1 MRNKAIACLGA
12 IVACATALAGIPATA
27 MADDSAGLTPQYTYN
42 SQNDNGMTFEK
53 VSHADQGLSQADGVV
68 DYTGDGTIAPYTAGL
83 STTGNGD
90 RGQSYSYAAASS
102 GDWVYIGTMYGGL
115 GVQAIL
121 NRDMTSLGLTSKQAT
136 ALIQTMYA
144 GNMYLGEPDGKSAGG
159 MLFKFNVKTGKTKI
173 LMSKSTGIDGGKGVI
188 PTFRSAFKMN
198 GKLYFEGMVMDTNN
212 KDLTQQEIQTAM
224 AYQNGFPCI
233 YEVDPANNDKL
244 TKVYDS
250 VDVDGFRSL
259 VKGNVFTSTRAI
271 GSFGN
276 TLIAG
281 DLKPTADGKGKA
293 LLVASKTPSDPNS
306 YKVIADMA
314 SFDNLPAIH
323 RQDVNGGGGIYQV
336 QEFNGKLYVV
346 VCTGDTSTLNEE
358 TGTMRSFAIYV
369 GENKVDSTNKADWT
383 WRPLVG
389 DTAKGA
395 KYYYGLDKSR
405 VSAGACTLQVYGDHL
420 YIGDYNDVSSA
431 LQGFVTKSNFVTQAT
446 NLEQSV
452 NLYRM
457 DKNENVEMLVGD
469 KNDTFPKGGSTG
481 LGSGYDNHM
490 NQYTWQT
497 TVHEGKMYLS
507 TMNTTTL
514 LEPIAQFTNGD
525 ILNMNEK
532 DWNNTVHYLRVFLRL
547 LWGMGPTDPASAIAT
562 QSNDQ
567 NAKVTT
573 QTMPS
578 TDNPEALVDWAR
590 IQAGKDASAA
600 QPQTTD
606 AKSVSSAKPIS
617 LTAAQT
623 KELVDGIKDG
633 SIVPGSL
640 AASGSSDEASQL
652 FDINNE
658 LDNLGSQL
666 SDKGSADFA
675 NNYGEV
681 TDAFFSI
688 ADIIPDKFKGLYE
701 MLVKLTS
708 KANLK
713 AYAKSLPYL
722 AKSKRGFNLFE
733 ITDRSAANEGVT
745 VGTVTDNGFGDPF
758 NHGLRIFCDTDD
770 YMVVG
775 TANPFYG
782 TQLWRVRNTQYAVNV
797 SATEGGSAS
806 ADVERAAKGSKVTLT
821 ATANKGYHF
830 KEWNVL
836 KGNVSI
842 ENNAFEM
849 PDGSVSIQAVFE
861 KDAVEPTTPTTPAK
875 PATDTKPSTTP
886 TGVTSTPSTGSSV
899 LGMAV
904 AAAVALIAGAAILL
918 KKKQA

>member
-369 GENKVDSTNKADWT
+369 GENKGDSTNKADWT

-861 KDAVEPTTPTTPAK
+861 KDAVKPTTPTTPAK

>member
-336 QEFNGKLYVV
+336 QEFNGRLYVV

-369 GENKVDSTNKADWT
+369 GENKGDSTNKADWT

>member
-121 NRDMTSLGLTSKQAT
+121 NRDMTNLGLTSKQAT

-369 GENKVDSTNKADWT
+369 GENKGDSTNKADWT